1 MLDDVL
7 TEVPVESIALH
18 LHDTWG
24 MASANVMTA
33 LDYGVRRFDASA
45 GGLGGCPFA
54 PGAAGNLA
62 TEDLVSMAHQMG
74 YETGIDEKALLGT
87 SHFAGEIIGQQIGG
101 RMAGW
106 MTYQMSK

>member
-1 MLDDVL
+1 MRYQKIRCLDWWSWWL
-7 TEVPVESIALH
+7 S
-18 LHDTWG
+18 
-24 MASANVMTA
+24 
-33 LDYGVRRFDASA
+33 
-45 GGLGGCPFA
+45 FA

-74 YETGIDEKALLGT
+74 YDTGIDEKALLET

>member
-1 MLDDVL
+1 MPRLVVL
-7 TEVPVESIALH
+7 VVVPS
-18 LHDTWG
+18 
-24 MASANVMTA
+24 
-33 LDYGVRRFDASA
+33 
-45 GGLGGCPFA
+45 

-74 YETGIDEKALLGT
+74 YETGIDEKALLET

-106 MTYQMSK
+106 MTYQMSNKETVSQ